1 MFQLVDQVQHN
12 DEVQEQHAT
21 PRRRNP
27 LDDLVKFE
35 GKQEAGRDDGE
46 VRRPGEFEPQ
56 SDHFRQQQRRIRHA
70 HQAHHENAV
79 RLQRFHLQNQAVEDA
94 RVGIQ
99 MEGFQESGEEGG
111 DIGMH
116 QFEQAQAHDEEEQAF
131 QDFEACNQHHAG
143 VMLLRHYAFIVVRL
157 LEHSVWA
164 SYRFVEESRSARCE
178 KAEPTCVSVV
188 YLSWSNA
195 VSVWIPLRT
204 HTSKQT
210 YTKQPI
216 IIPHETCLIFA
227 CEDWQKEGSLSSFW
241 LRCTILMELSG
252 SKKGRKEVKVEEPR
266 DSIFLGIFVVSK
278 QLLNGEKH
286 HETRI
291 DSSGIGR
298 RFGYGLG
305 KRGERR
311 RQG

>member
-1 MFQLVDQVQHN
+1 
-12 DEVQEQHAT
+12 
-21 PRRRNP
+21 
-27 LDDLVKFE
+27 
-35 GKQEAGRDDGE
+35 
-46 VRRPGEFEPQ
+46 
-56 SDHFRQQQRRIRHA
+56 
-70 HQAHHENAV
+70 
-79 RLQRFHLQNQAVEDA
+79 
-94 RVGIQ
+94 
-99 MEGFQESGEEGG
+99 MEGFQESGEERG

-116 QFEQAQAHDEEEQAF
+116 QFEQPQAHDEEEQAF

-157 LEHSVWA
+157 LEHSVLA

-227 CEDWQKEGSLSSFW
+227 CKDWQKEG
-241 LRCTILMELSG
+241 ISG
-252 SKKGRKEVKVEEPR
+252 SKTRTKGGEGRGTLRV
-266 DSIFLGIFVVSK
+266 DFLGHFRCIETTFK
-278 QLLNGEKH
+278 WGE
-286 HETRI
+286 TP
-291 DSSGIGR
+291 
-298 RFGYGLG
+298 
-305 KRGERR
+305 
-311 RQG
+311 